1 MEKRRILIATPV
13 DGLPESAMVPYGYSK
28 ALARLMSEM
37 RDDLDIQIA
46 DQGLMGY
53 PADLVRARSRAVRIA
68 KEYHATHI
76 LWLDSDI
83 IPKQGCLGAMLNSGH
98 DMIGCPYPRKRI
110 HWDRVSK
117 AMLNEQT
124 EWLAYD
130 YAYHFSD
137 GDEGRQEVT
146 VTNGC
151 VPVLRCA
158 MGCMLS
164 SMRALEAMVDMYR
177 DELWF
182 VDVIDGKHFDCVGI
196 FQLMLSQL
204 MDFRGRPFRTL
215 YSEDYSFCERY
226 NRMRAER
233 SEFGSIQML
242 VSHPA
247 DHVGGHLYQG
257 SSQGLAAAR

>member
-1 MEKRRILIATPV
+1 VKRRILVATPV

-28 ALARLMSEM
+28 ALARLMTEM
-37 RDDLDIQIA
+37 RDDLEILLP

-68 KEYHATHI
+68 KEYNATHI

-83 IPKQGCLGAMLNSGH
+83 VPKQGCLKAMFDTGH
-98 DMIGCPYPRKRI
+98 DMVGCPYPRKRI
-110 HWDRVSK
+110 HWERVGK
-117 AMLNEQT
+117 AMMGEKA

-130 YAYHFSD
+130 YAYHYSD
-137 GDEGRQEVT
+137 GEEGLQHVPVT
-146 VTNGC
+146 GGC
-151 VPVLRCA
+151 IPVLRLA

-164 SMRALEAMVDMYR
+164 SMKCLEAMYERYR
-177 DELWF
+177 EELWF
-182 VDVIDGKHFDCVGI
+182 VDVIDGKHFDCVAI
-196 FQLMLSQL
+196 FQLL
-204 MDFRGRPFRTL
+204 MSEPKEFRGRTFRTL

-233 SEFGSIQML
+233 PEFGSIQML

-247 DHVGGHLYQG
+247 DHVGGLLFQG
-257 SSQGLAAAR
+257 SAQGLAAAR